1 LLNAFRLPPKADYLA
16 AFMNA
21 TDPAQAASPSP
32 DSFPVQ
38 LTVPVAWGDM
48 DALAHV
54 NNTVYFRYFE
64 SARIAFFEQAGRVTL
79 PEATSGPILADT
91 RCRFVFP
98 LTYPDRITIGT
109 RIRSWGRTSVV
120 MEHAIWSKDGRLAAF
135 GEAVIVWFDYKTQA
149 KQVWPAPVK
158 EALDAL
164 GGRKA
169 D

>member
-1 LLNAFRLPPKADYLA
+1 
-16 AFMNA
+16 MNA
-21 TDPAQAASPSP
+21 NDPAPAAPP
-32 DSFPVQ
+32 RQESFPIQ
-38 LTVPVAWGDM
+38 LSVPVAWGDM

-79 PEATSGPILADT
+79 PEASSGPILADT

-120 MEHAIWSKDGRLAAF
+120 MEHGIWSQDGRLAAF
-135 GEAVIVWFDYKTQA
+135 GEAVIVWFDYQA
-149 KQVWPAPVK
+149 QRKEVWPAAVRD
-158 EALDAL
+158 ALDAL
-164 GGRKA
+164 GGA
-169 D
+169 EAP